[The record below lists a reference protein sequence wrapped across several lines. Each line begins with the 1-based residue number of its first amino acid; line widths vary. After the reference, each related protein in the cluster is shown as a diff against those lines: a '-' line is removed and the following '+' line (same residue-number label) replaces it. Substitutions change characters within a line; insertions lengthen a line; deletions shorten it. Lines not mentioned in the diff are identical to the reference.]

1 MKSSVTE
8 EAPGTIPLLLLA
20 EAYIKRII
28 SAELLN
34 TLLIL
39 AKRKNQGGGED
50 FLSWAVQS

>member
-39 AKRKNQGGGED
+39 AKVKTSYHG
-50 FLSWAVQS
+50 LSRAEAT